1 MSWLH
6 NVLGLIWM
14 FDFRVQLVLNLTFWK
29 KTIKFNWCCR
39 DLMEKRSKHSTEKV
53 NKVKFKR
60 KKQKEAPK
68 VSNILQLCK
77 RNNI

>member
-6 NVLGLIWM
+6 NVWGLICM
-14 FDFRVQLVLNLTFWK
+14 FDFGVQLVLNLTFWK
-29 KTIKFNWCCR
+29 ETIKFNWCCQ
-39 DLMEKRSKHSTEKV
+39 DLMEKRSKHNTEKV

-68 VSNILQLCK
+68 VPIFLQLYK